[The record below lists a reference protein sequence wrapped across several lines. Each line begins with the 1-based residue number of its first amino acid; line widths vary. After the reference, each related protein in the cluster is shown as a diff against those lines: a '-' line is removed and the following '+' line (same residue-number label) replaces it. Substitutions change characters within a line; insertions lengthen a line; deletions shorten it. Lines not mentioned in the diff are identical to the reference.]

1 MANTILT
8 PTAVTREAVRVL
20 HQKLNFIGN
29 VVRDYDDSYAKTG
42 AKIGDSLKVRLP
54 NQYTVRTGA
63 ALAAQ
68 DTVETSTTLQIATQK
83 GVDLN
88 FTSMDLALSLDDF
101 SARILDPAMSV
112 LAASIESH
120 MLSNVYK
127 DVYQSV
133 WNGGA
138 AATFNKALDCKVKL
152 ANALAPG
159 NDRTMLLDPAAM
171 ADVVKDTKT
180 LFQDDKAIGKQYLEG
195 IVGRA
200 AGFTWGENTLMPSH
214 TRGSGDA
221 AYVVNTSTG
230 ITSGT
235 ATITTTAA
243 VGTGTIKAGDVF
255 TVAGVNEVHPETKVD
270 TGRLQQFVCT
280 ADFAGPGGGAI
291 SVSPTPITSGGR
303 QNVVINSAGASK
315 AVVIAGTAST
325 AVQTGLAF
333 QKGAFAFAS
342 ADLVLPSGVDFAA
355 REVFD
360 GVSMRIVRAYD
371 INNDQFPCRLDV
383 AYGFKTLRSNL
394 AVRYHNN

>member
-1 MANTILT
+1 MPNTILT
-8 PTAVTREAVRVL
+8 PTAVTREALRVL

-63 ALAAQ
+63 TLAAQ
-68 DTVETSTTLQIATQK
+68 DTAETSTTLQVATQK

-88 FTSMDLALSLDDF
+88 FTSADLTMSLDDF
-101 SARILDPAMSV
+101 SERILSPAMSV

-127 DVYQSV
+127 DIYQSV

-138 AATFNKALDCKVKL
+138 AATYNKALDCKVKL
-152 ANALAPG
+152 ANALAPA
-159 NDRTMLLDPAAM
+159 DARTMLLDPAAM

-180 LFQDDKAIGKQYLEG
+180 LFQDDAALSKQYREG

-214 TRGSGDA
+214 TRGAADT

-235 ATITTTAA
+235 ATITVAT
-243 VGTGTIKAGDVF
+243 GTGTIKAGDVF

-280 ADFAGPGGGAI
+280 ADYAGGAGAV
-291 SVSPTPITSGGR
+291 SVSPTPITSTGR
-303 QNVVINSAGASK
+303 QNIVINSAGASK
-315 AVVIAGTAST
+315 AVVFAGTLST

-342 ADLVLPSGVDFAA
+342 ADLVMPSGVDFAA

-383 AYGFKTLRSNL
+383 LYGFKTLRPQL
-394 AVRYHNN
+394 ACRFHNN